1 MASRIGVSK
10 VPTPKHGQIIKN
22 PGFNRKSYVVKVKAS
37 DTNKPATT
45 HKNGGNRKHQ
55 KKSHGT
61 KRRNTKRRNTT
72 RHGTKR
78 RNTTRRGTRK
88 LRR

>member
-37 DTNKPATT
+37 DTNKPVTT
-45 HKNGGNRKHQ
+45 HKKGGNRKHQ

-61 KRRNTKRRNTT
+61 KRRNT
-72 RHGTKR
+72 
-78 RNTTRRGTRK
+78 TRRGTRK